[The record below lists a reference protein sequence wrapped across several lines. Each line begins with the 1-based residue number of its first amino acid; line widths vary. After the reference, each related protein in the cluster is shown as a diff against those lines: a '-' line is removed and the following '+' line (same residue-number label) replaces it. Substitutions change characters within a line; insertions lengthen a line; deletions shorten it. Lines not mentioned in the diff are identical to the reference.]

1 MPIYFNE
8 NSITMI
14 MVCNNN
20 SPEDLRRLNRMVY
33 GHENW
38 LYGAEIKDGKVTVM
52 GGYGHRMVSD
62 GPIPASYS
70 KIAIFNEKGPLDV
83 EYKLETTEKNSKL
96 TFDDTDDDIYT
107 VYFGCESS
115 IIWVIT
121 DEGWFNGLKKD
132 FKNVYRSAAYQV
144 ISKKVISKTGTP
156 GTIMNSIIDM
166 QLSCV
171 KPKKG

>member
-38 LYGAEIKDGKVTVM
+38 LYDAEVKDGKVTVM

-83 EYKLETTEKNSKL
+83 DYKLETTEKNSKL
-96 TFDDTDDDIYT
+96 TFNDTGDDIYT

-115 IIWVIT
+115 IIWVVT

-132 FKNVYRSAAYQV
+132 FKNVNRSSAYQV
-144 ISKKVISKTGTP
+144 ISKKVISETGTP